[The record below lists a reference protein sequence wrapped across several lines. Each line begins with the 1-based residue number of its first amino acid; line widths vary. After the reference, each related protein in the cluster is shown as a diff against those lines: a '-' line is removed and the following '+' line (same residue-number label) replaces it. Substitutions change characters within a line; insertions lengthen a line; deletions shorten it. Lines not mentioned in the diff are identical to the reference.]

1 MNVAYANLWKI
12 EFLYQFFEKK
22 QLCRDFKFDDH
33 HQDFFIVL
41 NKHIQVVWLIEESYA
56 KIKRLWANSKI
67 LDIIK
72 MTLINFICC
81 VYSRFIDL
89 FHFS

>member
-12 EFLYQFFEKK
+12 EFLYQFFEKR

-41 NKHIQVVWLIEESYA
+41 NKHIQVV
-56 KIKRLWANSKI
+56 
-67 LDIIK
+67 
-72 MTLINFICC
+72 
-81 VYSRFIDL
+81 
-89 FHFS
+89 